1 MRVATMGAAKNRRR
15 LKHQH
20 LDRKR
25 NLCLPIHEV
34 LLKSPHQAAPRTKSS
49 AGLRTILTKMK
60 VEHRSHVLQ
69 DQLNLNLKVITK
81 VNKIL
86 SVSVGRL
93 HWLQQGQNRLVRQS
107 NVAGSSKKT
116 IIRKRIFLL
125 KSAGSLNLWWLWWR
139 VKILSRSPLPHKIT
153 SLINKN
159 DVIIVHQST
168 QPDKEDLCLK
178 PHNCN
183 NRRKCSNRHRQCPL
197 RRLSTIFQHPL
208 SSQNHTEQAPQE
220 RSLHHW
226 KKNKVN
232 GVVGWQADNN
242 KFKNHRIR
250 GKFLLP
256 TCRKSS
262 SISKWWCRATRQ
274 NQGISSWTKLYRLHI
289 FHKLVNLHFWA
300 LRAFKAKEDQFP
312 KIRKWWTKRNK

>member
-125 KSAGSLNLWWLWWR
+125 KSAGSLNLW
-139 VKILSRSPLPHKIT
+139 
-153 SLINKN
+153 
-159 DVIIVHQST
+159 
-168 QPDKEDLCLK
+168 
-178 PHNCN
+178 
-183 NRRKCSNRHRQCPL
+183 
-197 RRLSTIFQHPL
+197 
-208 SSQNHTEQAPQE
+208 
-220 RSLHHW
+220 
-226 KKNKVN
+226 
-232 GVVGWQADNN
+232 
-242 KFKNHRIR
+242 
-250 GKFLLP
+250 
-256 TCRKSS
+256 
-262 SISKWWCRATRQ
+262 
-274 NQGISSWTKLYRLHI
+274 
-289 FHKLVNLHFWA
+289 
-300 LRAFKAKEDQFP
+300 
-312 KIRKWWTKRNK
+312 